1 MDENKIAGSA
11 KQAGGKAISDAKLQS
26 DGDDDKTPGKIR
38 NAVGG
43 AVGAIRDAL
52 KTP

>member
-26 DGDDDKTPGKIR
+26 DGDDD
-38 NAVGG
+38 
-43 AVGAIRDAL
+43 
-52 KTP
+52 